1 MQSDQPINIIMFGMS
16 SYTDW
21 DKGIANRNY
30 HILQTL
36 AKDERVGKIIAVD
49 FLPIGF
55 NWKRKLKYF
64 YVNLIKGAVACDK
77 DKKICIGSGETRFG
91 DLTSRCYQIKS
102 KIYVYSSIDSLKKV
116 AKELVEVKKRLEL
129 DNLVVWSYNP
139 FISNLGEIKKELDAK
154 TVVFDTVDDWS
165 KHVVYKKQKNLLI
178 KNYKKIK
185 DEADVIFTVS
195 RDLKEGLFNCGAVS
209 TSSSQTFKSP
219 LTPLCERGECD
230 KDFCLK
236 QNVSSDL
243 ICDKIYWVPNGV
255 DVEHFKNKTEH
266 VPNSMKDLKHPIIG
280 YEGVIQDR
288 LDIGLVRYLAQKNPD
303 KSFVFVGWLWRGL
316 DEIIN
321 REFGN
326 LENVRFVGRKTYD
339 ELPDYMHL
347 FNVAIIPHR
356 VNEFTKT
363 MNPLKIYEY
372 LACGKPIV
380 STNVSGVEEFK
391 NFIKVSEN
399 KEEFN
404 QYINEVLEGDSE
416 ELGLGRIEEAG
427 KHSWESRVEAML
439 KML

>member
-1 MQSDQPINIIMFGMS
+1 MNPNQPINIIMFGMS

-21 DKGIANRNY
+21 EKGIANRNY

-36 AKDERVGKIIAVD
+36 AKDERVDKIIAVD

-64 YVNLIKGAVACDK
+64 YCNLIKGVTACDR
-77 DKKICIGSGETRFG
+77 DKKICIGNGETRFG
-91 DLTSRCYQIKS
+91 DFTSRCYQIKS
-102 KIYVYSSIDSLKKV
+102 KIYVYSSIDNLKTV
-116 AKELVEVKKRLEL
+116 TKELAEIKKRLGLE
-129 DNLVVWSYNP
+129 NLVVWSYNP
-139 FISNLGEIKKELDAK
+139 FISDLGEIKKMLGAK
-154 TVVFDTVDDWS
+154 AVVFDAVDDWS
-165 KHVVYKKQKNLLI
+165 KHAVYKRQKNLLN

-185 DEADVIFTVS
+185 EEADIIFTVS
-195 RDLKEGLFNCGAVS
+195 KELKEQLFGGISKAH
-209 TSSSQTFKSP
+209 
-219 LTPLCERGECD
+219 
-230 KDFCLK
+230 
-236 QNVSSDL
+236 
-243 ICDKIYWVPNGV
+243 WAPNGV
-255 DVEHFKNKTEH
+255 DVKHFKKLTER

-288 LDIGLVRYLAQKNPD
+288 LDIDLIKYLAKKNPD

-321 REFGN
+321 REFAS
-326 LENVRFVGRKTYD
+326 LENVRFTGRKTYD

-347 FNVAIIPHR
+347 FDVAIIPHK
-356 VNEFTKT
+356 VNEFTKS

-391 NFIKVSEN
+391 DFIKVAEN

-404 QYINEVLEGDSE
+404 QYIGEVLNSDSE
-416 ELGLGRIEEAG
+416 ELKLARLAEVGGRT
-427 KHSWESRVEAML
+427 WEKRVGAMFNIITDL
-439 KML
+439 SVIT

>member
-1 MQSDQPINIIMFGMS
+1 MQLNQPINIIMFGMS

-21 DKGIANRNY
+21 QKGIANRNY

-36 AKDERVGKIIAVD
+36 AKDERVGKIVAVD

-64 YVNLIKGAVACDK
+64 YCNLIKGVTACDK

-102 KIYVYSSIDSLKKV
+102 KIYVYSSVNNLKTV
-116 AKELVEVKKRLEL
+116 LKELVEIKKRLDLE
-129 DNLVVWSYNP
+129 NLVVWSYNP
-139 FISNLGEIKKELDAK
+139 FISDLGEVKNILGAKE
-154 TVVFDTVDDWS
+154 VVFDAVDDWS
-165 KHVVYKKQKNLLI
+165 KHNVYKKQKSLLI
-178 KNYKKIK
+178 KNYQKIK
-185 DEADVIFTVS
+185 DETDVIFTVS
-195 RDLKEGLFNCGAVS
+195 KELKDQLFSGISKAH
-209 TSSSQTFKSP
+209 
-219 LTPLCERGECD
+219 
-230 KDFCLK
+230 
-236 QNVSSDL
+236 
-243 ICDKIYWVPNGV
+243 WVPNGV
-255 DVEHFKNKTEH
+255 DVEHFKKLTER

-288 LDIGLVRYLAQKNPD
+288 LDIDLIKYLAQKNPD
-303 KSFVFVGWLWRGL
+303 KNFVFVGWLWRGL

-321 REFGN
+321 REFTN

-347 FNVAIIPHR
+347 FDVAIIPHKI
-356 VNEFTKT
+356 NEFTKT

-380 STNVSGVEEFK
+380 SANVSGVKDFK
-391 NFIKVSEN
+391 NFIKVASN

-404 QYINEVLEGDSE
+404 QYINEVLKNDSE
-416 ELGLGRIEEAG
+416 ELRLARLAEAG
-427 KHSWESRVEAML
+427 GHIWEKRVEVML
-439 KML
+439 GACLAF